1 MSTKANY
8 QILREELDIVLDKI
22 QSDTVDVDE
31 AIKLYEQGIKLAKQL
46 EEYLDKAQ
54 NKITKI
60 STK

>member
-1 MSTKANY
+1 MSTKVNY
-8 QILREELDIVLDKI
+8 QTLREELDIVLDKI

-31 AIKLYEQGIKLAKQL
+31 AIRLYEKGIKLAKQL